1 MNGIDTG
8 HPMFTVPGDPATILP
23 AFVRRLDALLDL
35 LDSTADALAAEWDLQ
50 SEAAVVGMDWKDNGG
65 CEPTSQ

>member
-1 MNGIDTG
+1 
-8 HPMFTVPGDPATILP
+8 
-23 AFVRRLDALLDL
+23 VRRLDALLDL